1 MLFRLQSFGYPAQD
15 MILLVDDNKVSRE
28 AFGKI
33 LRLYGHEVLEASD
46 ATDALDI
53 LTKENVELIITDFVM
68 PEINGVQLVERIRK
82 DRPKTPILMM
92 SGYLTSEVA
101 PMVSKDVEFIPKPVD
116 VPLLLQT
123 ISRMVLPAQ
132 PA

>member
-46 ATDALDI
+46 ATDALNI

>member
-53 LTKENVELIITDFVM
+53 LTRENVELIITDFVM

>member
-53 LTKENVELIITDFVM
+53 LTRENVELIITDFVM

-101 PMVSKDVEFIPKPVD
+101 PMVSKGVEFIPKPVD

>member
-53 LTKENVELIITDFVM
+53 LTRENVELIITDFAM
-68 PEINGVQLVERIRK
+68 PEITGVQLVERIRK